1 MQKATDKPERPEP
14 RPRRSALFV
23 ILPLGLFVLLAAL
36 FGYALS
42 SADPSKLPS
51 ALLGRQAP
59 ATELPPL
66 DGAKVGGVSPADFAR
81 GDVAVVNFWASW
93 CGPCVQEHPLLTELK
108 SRTGVRL
115 IGIDHKDPAPGGLRF
130 LTRLGNPYDAIGVDA
145 NGRASI
151 EWGVYGMPETFV
163 IDGQGRI
170 VFKYVG
176 PITAETLAEKIIP
189 VVNAARAKKP

>member
-1 MQKATDKPERPEP
+1 MQKAVEKPERPEP
-14 RPRRSALFV
+14 PQRRTLMLLLPLALFG
-23 ILPLGLFVLLAAL
+23 ILAAL
-36 FGYALS
+36 FGYALRT
-42 SADPSKLPS
+42 ADPSKLPS
-51 ALLGRQAP
+51 ALIGRSAP
-59 ATELPPL
+59 STELPPL
-66 DGAKVGGVSPADFAR
+66 EGSKVGGVVAADFTR
-81 GDVAVVNFWASW
+81 GDVVVVNFWASW
-93 CGPCVQEHPLLTELK
+93 CGPCVQEHPLLADLK
-108 SRTGVRL
+108 TKTGARL

-176 PITAETLAEKIIP
+176 PLTPEVLADKVVP
-189 VVNAARAKKP
+189 AVNAAKLKKS